1 MSWPTSTTRLPPHY
15 ILALFAIYISLLS
28 GCSSGAK
35 EINPDPELKEIVTK
49 KDGQE
54 DTPEHIILGSAKKS
68 YQNHLFS
75 VAKEQFTSLQSNFPT
90 GPYADFAEIKIAD
103 CSFYSG
109 DYDLAAPLYEDY
121 AKNHPGTM
129 TAAYALLMAAR
140 SYHLSSKGVGHDA
153 HALEKARELYLRLL
167 ELYPDSVYNKQAA
180 SYLRSTIED
189 LTTNEIEVA
198 EFYKKMGMDEAY
210 AARVKVVEDKWLPMT
225 KSIDKTYGLKA
236 ETVVLDKDEQAQEA
250 TAEEETG
257 EEETEQIETT
267 DAQVDDPVAITD
279 PIEVPTEEVT
289 PSADETTNS
298 NATEDALE
306 EEEDENED
314 EEKEE
319 LVVAASKVEPL
330 EDIEASITEEP
341 ELDDSETLS
350 SSLSLT
356 RKIPTIIPT
365 IGTVLPS
372 VPPSVANAQP
382 TRIVLRPAAAIA
394 PTTNTLPPVNS
405 PLPTIAATTQPLKL
419 KPALAKDT
427 VTKVSAASAGIVKIV
442 RVECS
447 NQNVFLFLDQTYPD
461 RSLLKKFAEINPLDG
476 VVSLTL
482 PGVNAE
488 ENTYDCFNQQDLFI
502 TSTGTITIEGDQPMF
517 VRALD
522 NPPKIAIITKR
533 FSAD

>member
-1 MSWPTSTTRLPPHY
+1 MRWPTTTIRLLPHY
-15 ILALFAIYISLLS
+15 ILALFAISISLLS

-68 YQNHLFS
+68 YQNNLFS

-103 CSFYSG
+103 CSFYTG
-109 DYDLAAPLYEDY
+109 DYDVAAPLYEDY

-180 SYLRSTIED
+180 SYLRSTIDD

-236 ETVVLDKDEQAQEA
+236 ETVVLDKDAQAQEA
-250 TAEEETG
+250 AAEEETG
-257 EEETEQIETT
+257 EEETEQKETT
-267 DAQVDDPVAITD
+267 DAQVDNPVAITD

-289 PSADETTNS
+289 PSADETTIS
-298 NATEDALE
+298 NATEDVS
-306 EEEDENED
+306 EEDE
-314 EEKEE
+314 EE
-319 LVVAASKVEPL
+319 VVASEVEPL
-330 EDIEASITEEP
+330 EDIEASTADDP
-341 ELDDSETLS
+341 ELNDSETSS

-356 RKIPTIIPT
+356 RKIPTSIPT
-365 IGTVLPS
+365 IGTVPPS
-372 VPPSVANAQP
+372 VVPPSAANAQP
-382 TRIVLRPAAAIA
+382 TRIVLRPASAMA
-394 PTTNTLPPVNS
+394 PTTNTLLPVNS
-405 PLPTIAATTQPLKL
+405 PQPTIAATTEPLKL
-419 KPALAKDT
+419 KPALAKDPLAQ
-427 VTKVSAASAGIVKIV
+427 VSPASVGVVKIV
-442 RVECS
+442 RVECR
-447 NQNVFLFLDQTYPD
+447 NQNVFLFLNQAYPD
-461 RSLLKKFAEINPLDG
+461 RAQLKKFAEINPLDG

-482 PGVNAE
+482 PGVNAA
-488 ENTYDCFNQQDLFI
+488 ENTYDCFKQQDLLI
-502 TSTGTITIEGDQPMF
+502 ESTGTITIEIDQPMF

-522 NPPKIAIITKR
+522 NPPKIALITKR